1 MNFEDIQSAWNKES
15 NDNIP
20 FQLPTALKDL
30 KGKQSP
36 VKKIRNTMRT
46 ELIFQLI
53 GLVIVGFFP
62 QILHLS
68 SSFLLAFYMTY
79 GFMIIISLYYFIR
92 FYFFYNRLYNY
103 TLNSKESLFTLYY
116 DIKINIEMYR
126 SFNYSLIP
134 VLVIMLSLFIVA
146 KVPLGSLM
154 DQSHLLTLGIIILAI
169 STLLVYGFME
179 FGIKV
184 GYGRYLKEI
193 GAVLDELNE

>member
-1 MNFEDIQSAWNKES
+1 MNFDDIQSAWNQES
-15 NDNIP
+15 NDNIQ

-30 KGKQSP
+30 KGKKSP
-36 VKKIRNTMRT
+36 IKKIRNTMRT

-53 GLVIVGFFP
+53 GLIVVGFFP
-62 QILHLS
+62 QILHLN

-79 GFMIIISLYYFIR
+79 GFLIIISIYYFIR
-92 FYFFYNRLYNY
+92 FYFFYNRLHNY
-103 TLNSKESLFTLYY
+103 ALNSKESLFTLYY

-134 VLVIMLSLFIVA
+134 VLVIMLSLFLVA
-146 KVPLGSLM
+146 KVPLGELM
-154 DQSHLLTLGIIILAI
+154 DQSHLLTFGIIILAM

-184 GYGRYLKEI
+184 GYGKYLKEI
-193 GAVLDELNE
+193 GSVLDQLRE